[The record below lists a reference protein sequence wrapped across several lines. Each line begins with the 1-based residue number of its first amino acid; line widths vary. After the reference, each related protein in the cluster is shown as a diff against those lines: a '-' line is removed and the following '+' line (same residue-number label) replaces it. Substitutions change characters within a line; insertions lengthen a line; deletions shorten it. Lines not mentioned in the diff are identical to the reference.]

1 MAKLTLP
8 EVGPI
13 IYCPSDVWFLLELL
27 KSKGLIDKEDI
38 YAWLRRCASFP
49 GTRIRVDTERDECS
63 LEDENGL
70 SLPAEMI
77 DSGVSV
83 LREALVF

>member
-1 MAKLTLP
+1 MAELTLP

-38 YAWLRRCASFP
+38 YAWCA
-49 GTRIRVDTERDECS
+49 R
-63 LEDENGL
+63 
-70 SLPAEMI
+70 
-77 DSGVSV
+77 SV
-83 LREALVF
+83 ARLVIFW